1 MKQFPLLG
9 YAASAQTSYFQS
21 KFSAELNVSI
31 IYDFRSIDFFLK
43 KGLVQK
49 DSQKRMEENEEQ
61 RKLLIELV
69 LKEIYSQN
77 TRPSNRKATSV
88 LQ

>member
-1 MKQFPLLG
+1 
-9 YAASAQTSYFQS
+9 
-21 KFSAELNVSI
+21 
-31 IYDFRSIDFFLK
+31 
-43 KGLVQK
+43 LVQK